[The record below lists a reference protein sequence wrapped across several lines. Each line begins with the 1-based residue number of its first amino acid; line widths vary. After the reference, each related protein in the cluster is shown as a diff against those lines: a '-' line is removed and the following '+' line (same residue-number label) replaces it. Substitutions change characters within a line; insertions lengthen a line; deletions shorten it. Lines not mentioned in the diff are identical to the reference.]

1 MRSKPGAWRFDEL
14 QARQR
19 RRGRIRGVCAQDA
32 SGAAAPGRQ
41 RRRSGRR
48 PRGRLRPRDLRRGA
62 LDRDGDRAQGRHHRA
77 LAAGGGM
84 SLSDLV
90 LSIADN
96 KQMLGLRYAEWATRA
111 PSLEADIAAAAMGL
125 DDLGHSRVLY
135 GCLEPLGEDPRGT
148 HRESDP
154 ASLRAL
160 PYFDEPWTE
169 WGQFVA
175 ANAILDTAFTVM
187 IEACVN
193 GSVEVLQHRLRQM
206 LMEERY
212 HFLHGRSWLKSGIR
226 AEPLRQAWQE
236 AIEWFGPPDGETA
249 QLHKDGRLSLGP
261 KELGARLQERLET
274 KAPDTKI
281 DWKKWD
287 PVRRRGRS
295 GAIDERT
302 FAMLRGLEEKRF
314 AAQSKEA

>member
-1 MRSKPGAWRFDEL
+1 
-14 QARQR
+14 
-19 RRGRIRGVCAQDA
+19 
-32 SGAAAPGRQ
+32 
-41 RRRSGRR
+41 
-48 PRGRLRPRDLRRGA
+48 
-62 LDRDGDRAQGRHHRA
+62 
-77 LAAGGGM
+77 M

-135 GCLEPLGEDPRGT
+135 GCLEPLGEDPRGPD
-148 HRESDP
+148 RESDP

-169 WGQFVA
+169 WAQF
-175 ANAILDTAFTVM
+175 
-187 IEACVN
+187 
-193 GSVEVLQHRLRQM
+193 VEVLQHRLRKM

-212 HFLHGRSWLKSGIR
+212 HFLHGRSWLKSGIS
-226 AEPLRQAWQE
+226 AEPLNRAWRE

-249 QLHKDGRLSLGP
+249 QLHEDGRLSLGP
-261 KELGARLQERLET
+261 KQLAARLQERLES
-274 KAPDTKI
+274 KAPELKI
-281 DWKKWD
+281 DWKTWD
-287 PVRRRGRS
+287 PVRRRGRT
-295 GAIDERT
+295 GAIDEGT
-302 FAMLRGLEEKRF
+302 FAMLRGLEEQRF